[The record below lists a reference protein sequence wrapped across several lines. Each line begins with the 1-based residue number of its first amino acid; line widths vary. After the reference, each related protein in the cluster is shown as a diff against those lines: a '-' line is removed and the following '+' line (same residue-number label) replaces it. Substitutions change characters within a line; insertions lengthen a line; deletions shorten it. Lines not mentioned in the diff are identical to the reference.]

1 MWRSRSVRQRE
12 AHPASRTRAEP
23 RSHLGRPRG
32 GVMRGGPGGEGGDGP
47 EPAGGA
53 PEVHVSST
61 CRRRAAAA
69 AAAAAGTPPPRQ
81 DGQAGRGGISA
92 ARDRSLT
99 SIGPQFDH
107 SLTHWREQRE
117 SQRVYSLAASRVAIP
132 TAAVGE
138 PPPPPPR
145 SPLAQASLVPL
156 RAPLSPRASLPHA
169 PSSLRPPASL
179 ARLPCPCL
187 SLTPYFPP
195 SAHPPPPPH
204 PHSTPPLLVPSY
216 CSRNGGEQ
224 EREGTHSPIPPLHP
238 LLSPPAARH
247 DDRCHIPP

>member
-32 GVMRGGPGGEGGDGP
+32 GVMRGGPGGEARDGP

-61 CRRRAAAA
+61 CRRRAA

-138 PPPPPPR
+138 PPPPPPAL
-145 SPLAQASLVPL
+145 SACAGVAGS
-156 RAPLSPRASLPHA
+156 SPRATLAARFSP
-169 PSSLRPPASL
+169 PRPL
-179 ARLPCPCL
+179 V
-187 SLTPYFPP
+187 PP
-195 SAHPPPPPH
+195 SACLSRAPALSLPLSHPLLPPIRSPPPTPPPPFHTAPAG
-204 PHSTPPLLVPSY
+204 SILLFQK
-216 CSRNGGEQ
+216 R
-224 EREGTHSPIPPLHP
+224 R
-238 LLSPPAARH
+238 
-247 DDRCHIPP
+247 